1 MGKKTGWRKLPD
13 GALPLF
19 IGEGDHEVVMGCK
32 RVFLKNTN
40 LTNDT
45 NPFGMFLLIAIEFH
59 EYAVRNVF
67 ASRFAKENSLKGM
80 KYIAQRQATLGA
92 APWVRDE
99 GCCAL

>member
-1 MGKKTGWRKLPD
+1 MPYEKEEDERSE
-13 GALPLF
+13 
-19 IGEGDHEVVMGCK
+19 INRDHEVVMGCK

-67 ASRFAKENSLKGM
+67 ASHFVKENSLKGM

-92 APWVRDE
+92 TPWGRVR
-99 GCCAL
+99 GNYAL